1 MKTRTCVHLQLWS
14 LVLLACG
21 CTVLAPVTDRSRFY
35 LLASDSAQQSTR
47 TASDPPGKAELAV
60 GLGPVHIPQYL
71 QRAGLA
77 TRTEPTR
84 VEYSN
89 VDRWAE
95 PLNDS
100 FPRVLSQDLAHA
112 LGTDRVVLFPWNRS
126 LHVSYQVELTVE
138 QFDIDA
144 NNQAVLM
151 ARWLIKDVKSGQIV
165 YAGNSNQTRAAG
177 TDGASRT
184 AALSQTISAFSC
196 ELAAEVRRL
205 REQTS
210 PRVPA

>member
-1 MKTRTCVHLQLWS
+1 MKTGIFVQLQLWS
-14 LVLLACG
+14 LALLACG

-35 LLASDSAQQSTR
+35 VLASDSAEQSTH
-47 TASDPPGKAELAV
+47 TAPDPPGKSELAV
-60 GLGPVHIPQYL
+60 GLGPVHLPEYL

-77 TRTEPTR
+77 TRMEPTR
-84 VEYSN
+84 VEYSI

-126 LHVSYQVELTVE
+126 LYVSYQVEVTVE
-138 QFDIDA
+138 RFDIDTS
-144 NNQAVLM
+144 NQAVLM

-165 YAGNSNQTRAAG
+165 DAGNSNQTRAAG
-177 TDGASRT
+177 TDGTSRT
-184 AALSQTISAFSC
+184 AALSQTISAFSG